1 MSNFLFML
9 SLVLVAFTAV
19 GQTCVHADLSKSLL
33 FKTELTR
40 IKRDSMQ
47 DSCRVRIVVVNK
59 HNKQPVFTTVFT
71 STYLFSRAYS
81 EQNAVRSYT
90 TGAGLSLEAGDYDY
104 GDLVV
109 ADFNFDGKEDF
120 AAKNDSGGNRGPF
133 YSYFIQTST
142 GSFVLN
148 KFLTK
153 RMVFFPNRITKATRT
168 LTLESERWNERFR
181 TSYRLNAKTGKWR
194 EIKYEPVQIT
204 PGLRITE

>member
-1 MSNFLFML
+1 MKQLLFFFLLLAALPVLGQVCEHVHL
-9 SLVLVAFTAV
+9 S
-19 GQTCVHADLSKSLL
+19 QTLL

-40 IKRDSMQ
+40 IKRDSML

-59 HNKQPVFTTVFT
+59 RSNRTVFTTAFT

-90 TGAGLSLEAGDYDY
+90 TGAGRSREADDYDY
-104 GDLVV
+104 GDLII

-120 AAKNDSGGNRGPF
+120 AIKIDEGGNRGPF
-133 YSYFIQTST
+133 YSYFIQNGV
-142 GSFVLN
+142 GSFMADR
-148 KFLTK
+148 FLTE

-181 TSYRLNAKTGKWR
+181 TSYRLSAKTGKWR
-194 EIKYEPVQIT
+194 EINYEPAQIT